1 MTGQSLDKEKVY
13 SLIKRYG
20 ELDGQVSGLYASRFA
35 GVNKTL
41 NSDQR
46 APLVKLR
53 NLTVVPKWTYMFST
67 PVNYPALPG
76 SNYCSA

>member
-13 SLIKRYG
+13 LLIKRYG

-46 APLVKLR
+46 APRKSR
-53 NLTVVPKWTYMFST
+53 NK
-67 PVNYPALPG
+67 
-76 SNYCSA
+76 